1 MAENFSELIKDIN
14 SLISEAQQIP
24 NKINNKKSRT
34 RNIVLK
40 MSFTKDKGMILK
52 ATRNLK
58 KKKTSHLQR
67 NQLLELQLT

>member
-58 KKKTSHLQR
+58 IKKLFIYKGT
-67 NQLLELQLT
+67 NY